1 MREIQ
6 FPIIVD
12 KITRSERSVY
22 SQGWR
27 GHVGKFVAIR
37 PVQKDFKQ
45 KTYLGLYLGD
55 ISHGAEILYDPT
67 QNELKVG
74 NSWGNPA
81 IYVFDLKRIIF
92 GYESWWGVIKDEDD
106 MRKITDADIN
116 DIWYVKAIKQLAEG
130 NEVESDIEL

>member
-1 MREIQ
+1 MGEIQ

-22 SQGWR
+22 SHGWR

-55 ISHGAEILYDPT
+55 ISTGAEVLYDPT

-130 NEVESDIEL
+130 NEVESDI